1 MNKKNWI
8 YQIRGLAIIAVVIW
22 HQQGIL
28 HNTEVLQGFT
38 LYSVTTLVFL
48 MGVTKALSMKK
59 NYASD
64 SQCDKIFVYS
74 LNTFILP
81 IDQYPTP
88 QMQTYNMIPNNAL
101 YFFCIPLYIKYFIIQ
116 EKRVHMNSI
125 QIYLYLLE
133 LDYF

>member
-8 YQIRGLAIIAVVIW
+8 YQIRGLAIIAVVIC

-74 LNTFILP
+74 LKSMFPVLCSYIVATFIYSYRNLGGGYKL
-81 IDQYPTP
+81 QY
-88 QMQTYNMIPNNAL
+88 NFN
-101 YFFCIPLYIKYFIIQ
+101 
-116 EKRVHMNSI
+116 
-125 QIYLYLLE
+125 
-133 LDYF
+133 